1 MNRTELQQLTK
12 IRVREAKVLL
22 DNRCYAGAYYLLGYA
37 LECAFKSYIAKQT
50 RKYDFPDKALAKKVF
65 THDLNELLKLS
76 GLSVEHQKECRI
88 NRSFEA
94 NWTIVKDW
102 SEESRYFNAIT
113 KNQAKELRS
122 VVVSRRSGVLPWL
135 QKWW

>member
-37 LECAFKSYIAKQT
+37 LECAFKSCIAKQT

-76 GLSVEHQKECRI
+76 GLSVEHQKECRT
-88 NRSFEA
+88 NRSFEV

-113 KNQAKELRS
+113 INQAKELRS
-122 VVVSRRSGVLPWL
+122 AVVSRRSGVLPWL